1 MVVKKESQRDARL
14 DNRQAVCSGGGSAEK
29 LDQGWAVGLDILL
42 VVDLENKQVAL
53 KVQKGAVQSARL

>member
-1 MVVKKESQRDARL
+1 MVVKKESQRAAQL
-14 DNRQAVCSGGGSAEK
+14 DNRQAVCSGGSSAEK

-53 KVQKGAVQSARL
+53 KV